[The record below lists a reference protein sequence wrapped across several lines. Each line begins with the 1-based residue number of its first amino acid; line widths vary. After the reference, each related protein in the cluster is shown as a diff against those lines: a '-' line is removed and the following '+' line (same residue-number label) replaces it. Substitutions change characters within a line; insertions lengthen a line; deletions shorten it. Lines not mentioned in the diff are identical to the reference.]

1 MIAIGIDGKLHTM
14 APYEKAS
21 DTIKRWT
28 KENGHAIIIA
38 KNRLVIDRRKELA
51 DALRSSKHVEFYSIE
66 EVRGLEFSR
75 ALVLSEGMDDNEKYI
90 AYTRAMS
97 ELVIV

>member
-1 MIAIGIDGKLHTM
+1 M